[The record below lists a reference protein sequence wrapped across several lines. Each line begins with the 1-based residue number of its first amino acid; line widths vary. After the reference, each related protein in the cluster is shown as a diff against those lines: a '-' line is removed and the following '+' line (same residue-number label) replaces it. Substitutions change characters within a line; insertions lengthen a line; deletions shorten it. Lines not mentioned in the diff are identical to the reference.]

1 MAPKTTAPKQ
11 PGPKKTGPK
20 KAVAKRA
27 VAKKPRAKKAAAKK
41 PGAKQPSPAS
51 AAPSTAPQ
59 QRSLANVK
67 AFFDRTL
74 SVLDESDSAFA
85 PTPGMFSTAQQ
96 VAHVAQTYE
105 WFLDGAFRPEGF
117 ETDFAGMEQK
127 VRSVTSLA
135 QAKAWLERAA
145 ARVQQ
150 ALQERPAADWL
161 KPIAQNT
168 IMGGAPRL
176 AIVDGLADHTAH
188 HRGALSVY
196 ARLRG
201 KTPLMPYM

>member
-1 MAPKTTAPKQ
+1 MAPKSSAQKKK
-11 PGPKKTGPK
+11 PGPQKPGPQK
-20 KAVAKRA
+20 PATQKP
-27 VAKKPRAKKAAAKK
+27 VAKKPVV
-41 PGAKQPSPAS
+41 KQRPPAP

-150 ALQERPAADWL
+150 ALKQRPAADWL
-161 KPIAQNT
+161 KPIAQTT